1 MSNPDRVSGLVVL
14 DISPV
19 TYTVNDPSWNA
30 VQGIIQTLKEVDLSG
45 GKTKRDVDMALRTSV
60 EDPALRA
67 FVLTNLEVV
76 PTKEKSQQLR
86 WKININAIS
95 NQLNRIASFD
105 VQSVDIGEYEGFDLQ
120 YKGDTFLIKGGAS
133 SFVKG
138 SHMPIISKHFPN
150 YMLTT
155 VKGSGHWV
163 HAESPDATLAL
174 IKKYLDR

>member
-1 MSNPDRVSGLVVL
+1 LVIL
-14 DISPV
+14 DIAPV
-19 TYTVNDPSWNA
+19 KYTENDPSWNA
-30 VQGIIQTLKEVDLSG
+30 VQCIIQTLKEVDLNA
-45 GKTKRDVDMALRTSV
+45 GKTKRDVDMELRKSV

-76 PTKEKSQQLR
+76 STKSQQLR
-86 WKININAIS
+86 WKINIIAIAD
-95 NQLNRIASFD
+95 QLKRIASFD
-105 VQSVDIGEYEGFDLQ
+105 VHNIDIGGDEESDLQ

-138 SHMPIISKHFPN
+138 SHMPVISKHFPN

-174 IKKYLDR
+174 MKKYLDR